1 MKKLPKNGEQKIAP
15 CFLFKKKKK
24 ARISFNCM
32 LSTVLYA
39 DDKLSFQVREIA
51 FKMPSRISQFRG
63 DTKLSREIVLVR
75 CRGGTVKET
84 SSA

>member
-1 MKKLPKNGEQKIAP
+1 
-15 CFLFKKKKK
+15 
-24 ARISFNCM
+24 M
-32 LSTVLYA
+32 LSTVFCA

-63 DTKLSREIVLVR
+63 NTKLSREIVLVR

>member
-1 MKKLPKNGEQKIAP
+1 M
-15 CFLFKKKKK
+15 
-24 ARISFNCM
+24 
-32 LSTVLYA
+32 LYA

-51 FKMPSRISQFRG
+51 FKMLSRISQFRG
-63 DTKLSREIVLVR
+63 DTKLSRETVLVR